1 MSDYIDPHFDL
12 DYYDNDPALYEHMR
26 CWSQEKHDRYAHIC
40 RSTIGYMMCIIANQY
55 LVARRKRAEKLATF
69 SLTLSTP

>member
-26 CWSQEKHDRYAHIC
+26 CWSQEKYDRYVYIV
-40 RSTIGYMMCIIANQY
+40 RSTLSYMMCIIAM
-55 LVARRKRAEKLATF
+55 
-69 SLTLSTP
+69 